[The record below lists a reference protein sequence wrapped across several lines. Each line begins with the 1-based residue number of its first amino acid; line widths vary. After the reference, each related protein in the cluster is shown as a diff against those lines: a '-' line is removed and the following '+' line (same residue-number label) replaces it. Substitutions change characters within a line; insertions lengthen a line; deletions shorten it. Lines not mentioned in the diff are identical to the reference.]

1 MGHCARILSQF
12 IHLCNVYERTLL
24 ALYLKGKVTS
34 FTDDFVTLTYRLIV
48 CIQSVHVYLKQ
59 FLMWKNLPVTHYT
72 YVLFCRVFFIVC
84 VLLHFKDG
92 IAFSFAILLKPTRE
106 HFNVGKHRDI
116 CFYLIYENEN

>member
-1 MGHCARILSQF
+1 MGKSP
-12 IHLCNVYERTLL
+12 CNTL
-24 ALYLKGKVTS
+24 YVRP
-34 FTDDFVTLTYRLIV
+34 V
-48 CIQSVHVYLKQ
+48 
-59 FLMWKNLPVTHYT
+59 LPG
-72 YVLFCRVFFIVC
+72 VLDLFFIVC